1 MIAHN
6 WLASR
11 WRTIPGLPCPARP
24 SMPCQAIYA
33 LPGPPSP
40 PPQPPA
46 RLHQDRQCRRWRHHH
61 HAAQQLPCA
70 SLHQHQHSLVH
81 FTTTKPTTSPP
92 NSSTCRPE
100 RGRGAP
106 PAEPPEREG
115 ETFCKHANLAPC
127 HPASNGGATL
137 LPSARSWQCISNANS
152 CQLLPTLANSCQLLP
167 TLGNLW
173 WGARKGERQKP

>member
-24 SMPCQAIYA
+24 SMPCQA
-33 LPGPPSP
+33 
-40 PPQPPA
+40 
-46 RLHQDRQCRRWRHHH
+46 HHH
-61 HAAQQLPCA
+61 LLRSHQPGCTKTANAAAGGTTTMLHNSCLAPPCT
-70 SLHQHQHSLVH
+70 STTSLVH
-81 FTTTKPTTSPP
+81 FTTTKPATSPP

-100 RGRGAP
+100 RGRGNP
-106 PAEPPEREG
+106 PAQPPGREG

-137 LPSARSWQCISNANS
+137 LPAPGLGNV
-152 CQLLPTLANSCQLLP
+152 LVMPTLANSCQLLP
-167 TLGNLW
+167 TLGNLRW
-173 WGARKGERQKP
+173 SARKGEQQKP

>member
-81 FTTTKPTTSPP
+81 FTTTKPATSPP

-137 LPSARSWQCISNANS
+137 LPAPGLGNV
-152 CQLLPTLANSCQLLP
+152 LVMPTLANSCQLLP
-167 TLGNLW
+167 TLGNLRW
-173 WGARKGERQKP
+173 SARKGEKQKP